1 MITSV
6 KNIVKA
12 NADSFT
18 SSKWNKAIVS
28 DNFDTSGTQQ
38 LCGDMEV

>member
-1 MITSV
+1 MITSI

-18 SSKWNKAIVS
+18 SSKWSTAIVS
-28 DNFDTSGTQQ
+28 DNFDTSGKQQ
-38 LCGDMEV
+38 LYGDMEV